1 MKLVFTAS
9 VMDLLHQGHINLL
22 EQMRELGDITLVV
35 LHDGFT
41 TFKNKRKLPIENLE
55 KRTRNLID
63 TGLVDIVRYT
73 FEEQPHQA
81 FQKVIDDYGKKF
93 ELIFMRGD
101 DWTEFPAKT
110 TLSKNNVEIVYVPYT
125 QTISSSKLRDEL

>member
-1 MKLVFTAS
+1 MKLVFTAA
-9 VMDLLHQGHINLL
+9 VMDLLHEGHIELL

-41 TFKNKRKLPIENLE
+41 TFKNKKKLPIENLE

-73 FEEQPHQA
+73 FQDEPIEA
-81 FQKVIDDYGKKF
+81 FEKIVKDYGDKF

-101 DWTEFPAKT
+101 DWSEFPAVSIIRKY
-110 TLSKNNVEIVYVPYT
+110 NIPIVYKKYKSN
-125 QTISSSKLRDEL
+125 ISSTKLRNEL